1 METNKSFAVFMQKL
15 NKYLLEPPKLTLKRL
30 FNDIIHAF
38 KYALDLGWAT
48 LLASRAIL
56 ETS

>member
-38 KYALDLGWAT
+38 KYALDQG
-48 LLASRAIL
+48 
-56 ETS
+56 